1 MAEPMKNARIQR
13 LMDELGVD
21 EEEAEFIVNL
31 SDSEVR
37 GDLEMDD
44 AERVRRGL
52 EPWPI
57 PEPTTVRRT

>member
-1 MAEPMKNARIQR
+1 MTDSLRIARIRR

-21 EEEAEFIVNL
+21 EEEAAFIVSL
-31 SDSEVR
+31 SDGEVR

-44 AERVRRGL
+44 DERTRLGL

-57 PEPTTVRRT
+57 PAPAASQRR